1 MCVNQKRVPVRN
13 GLKYMYVECGHC
25 DACKQKRAG
34 KRASRIRHEM
44 QMKDGFPKYDVI
56 FGTLTYRNSNI
67 PYIRISDVDKFFQ
80 DETLGI
86 PVHRDEDIRYYRG
99 SPFTQPGSVLETVY
113 LEDLMTRSGSFDHLE
128 DITFEPLR
136 KWVSKSKWVY
146 YDTDKVSVA
155 YFKDLQ
161 NFWKRVRI
169 NAERAGNYDKIS
181 FFNCSEYGENGC
193 RAHFHF
199 ISFVPFGSKQF
210 WKEIF
215 IKSWPYDD
223 GIRNR
228 IKDDLGSAS
237 YLSTYVN
244 LPSSLCSFLSGSPC
258 FRPHHSFSQGFGL
271 GFDNFT
277 FDQVVKNIRQG
288 DFIYHEDVR
297 THRGQSV
304 KVDSVVPQYV
314 VNHWFPKFKGYS
326 KLTSDEIRRLLSNS
340 ANIAEFLDD
349 KNVCADLRMILCDIA
364 KIYQYRDYD
373 TNIIDVYNRVSS
385 GSVLADFIEKN
396 FFSDH
401 DFESLQT
408 FKFSPSKFFDGVLM
422 DFFPGYHGFNEPGSK
437 PVCSK
442 TGWTVSDVRNI
453 FIMLCNKKRR
463 MIGRSFRIDGV
474 QSYLSEDMYIDLYV
488 NAWTCYYS
496 SNQVQA
502 STRYDDLNDLL
513 QFQHCYCNND
523 YRQYNEWSKYVSFYK
538 RLTPESIVN
547 INDNPI
553 EQEQTKFY
561 SDQYRIR
568 SKDRKCKSEL
578 ASYFYKY

>member
-1 MCVNQKRVPVRN
+1 MCVNQKRVPVKN

-34 KRASRIRHEM
+34 KRASRIRHQM

-56 FGTLTYRNSNI
+56 FGTLTYANDYI
-67 PYIRISDVDKFFQ
+67 PYIRISDVDRFI
-80 DETLGI
+80 DHNDIGLPI
-86 PVHRDEDIRYYRG
+86 YRDKNIRYYNHE
-99 SPFTQPGSVLETVY
+99 PIVQPGSVLDVVY
-113 LEDLMTRSGSFDHLE
+113 LEDLMSRSGSLEHFE

-136 KWVSKSKWVY
+136 KWIAKDKWVY
-146 YDTDKVSVA
+146 YDTDKTSVC

-199 ISFVPFGSKQF
+199 ISFVPFGCKQF

-215 IKSWPYDD
+215 AKSWPYDSNV
-223 GIRNR
+223 RSR

-244 LPSSLCSFLSGSPC
+244 LPTSLCSFLSGSPC
-258 FRPHHSFSQGFGL
+258 FRPHHSFSQGFGF
-271 GFDNFT
+271 GFEDFT
-277 FDQVVKNIRQG
+277 FDKIVKNIRQG

-297 THRGQSV
+297 NKSGQSI

-314 VNHWFPKFKGYS
+314 INHWFPRFKGYS
-326 KLTSDEIRRLLSNS
+326 KLTSDALRRLLANP
-340 ANIAEFLDD
+340 ANIVEFLDD
-349 KNVCADLRMILCDIA
+349 QNVSAELRMILCDLA
-364 KIYQYRDYD
+364 KIYAYRDYD
-373 TNIIDVYNRVSS
+373 ENIFDVYNRVSS
-385 GSVLADFIEKN
+385 GSHVADFIEKN
-396 FFSDH
+396 FFSDCGF
-401 DFESLQT
+401 DSLQT
-408 FKFSPSKFFDGVLM
+408 VNFSPCKFLDGVLM
-422 DFFPGYHGFNEPGSK
+422 DFFPGYHGFVEPGSI
-437 PVCSK
+437 PVCSS
-442 TGWTVSDVRNI
+442 TGWTVSDIRNI
-453 FIMLCNKKRR
+453 FVMLCNKKRR
-463 MIGRSFRIDGV
+463 MIGRSFRIDGKT
-474 QSYLSEDMYIDLYV
+474 SYLSEDMYIDLYV

-502 STRYDDLNDLL
+502 STRYDDLDDLL

-523 YRQYNEWSKYVSFYK
+523 YRQLNDWSKYVPLYK
-538 RLTPESIVN
+538 RLTPELIVS

-561 SDQYRIR
+561 SEQYKIR

>member
-1 MCVNQKRVPVRN
+1 MCVHQKRVPVKN

-25 DACKQKRAG
+25 DACRQKRAG
-34 KRASRIRHEM
+34 KRASRIRHQM

-56 FGTLTYRNSNI
+56 FGSLTYANDYI
-67 PYIRISDVDKFFQ
+67 PYIRISDVDRFF
-80 DETLGI
+80 DDNDLGI
-86 PVHRDEDIRYYRG
+86 PIYRDKNIRYYNHE
-99 SPFTQPGSVLETVY
+99 PIDQPGSVLDVVH
-113 LEDLMTRSGSFDHLE
+113 LDDLMSRSGSFDHLE

-136 KWVSKSKWVY
+136 KWIAKDKWVY
-146 YDTDKVSVA
+146 YDTDKTSVC
-155 YFKDLQ
+155 YFKDIQ

-169 NAERAGNYDKIS
+169 NAERSGNYDKIS

-199 ISFVPFGSKQF
+199 VSFVPFGTKQF

-215 IKSWPYDD
+215 AKSWPYDNNV
-223 GIRNR
+223 RSR

-244 LPSSLCSFLSGSPC
+244 NPSSLCSFLSGSPC

-271 GFDNFT
+271 GFDDFT

-297 THRGQSV
+297 SQRGQSV

-314 VNHWFPKFKGYS
+314 VNHYFPKFKGYS
-326 KLTSDEIRRLLSNS
+326 KLTSDALRRLLSNP
-340 ANIAEFLDD
+340 ANISEFLDD
-349 KNVCADLRMILCDIA
+349 KNVSVHLRSILCDLA
-364 KIYQYRDYD
+364 KIYAYRDYD
-373 TNIIDVYNRVSS
+373 ENIFDVYNRVSP
-385 GSVLADFIEKN
+385 GSQVADFIEKN
-396 FFSDH
+396 FFVNQSVIN
-401 DFESLQT
+401 FN
-408 FKFSPSKFFDGVLM
+408 FSPSKFLDGVLM
-422 DFFPGYHGFNEPGSK
+422 DLFPGYHGFMEPGSI
-437 PVCSK
+437 PVCSH

-463 MIGRSFRIDGV
+463 MIGRSFRIDG
-474 QSYLSEDMYIDLYV
+474 QTSYLSEDMYIDLYV

-523 YRQYNEWSKYVSFYK
+523 YRQFNEWSKYVPLYK
-538 RLTPESIVN
+538 RLTPESIVS

-553 EQEQTKFY
+553 EQEQTNFY
-561 SDQYRIR
+561 SHQYKIR